1 MSIKQFFI
9 TKLTIFAFIMLSAV
23 IVASMLI
30 VNVKWTLIMVIAA
43 LTYGFLSPVIAA
55 RKLYFLASA
64 SPHSAL
70 LAAVLAIPLAR
81 FIGVIDEYFC
91 AIILGLFLTYIVGYL
106 IYKGV
111 DPDTATATFVAFT
124 ASASVLAIYYVL
136 TSFPIETN
144 IWAVIV
150 GDPLLAGWD
159 DVFYAFI
166 IALTTITLVILT
178 CREQICIGIDKDYVR
193 LAGVN
198 VKVYDWILFTLLGLA
213 TVALIRIVGFVLE
226 HVLILLP
233 AAIATTVSESAKGA
247 MYLSIISSLIA
258 SILGLHLAVFLGLAP
273 AGVAGL
279 SLLTLYLVAILIK
292 RWK

>member
-1 MSIKQFFI
+1 
-9 TKLTIFAFIMLSAV
+9 
-23 IVASMLI
+23 MLI

-55 RKLYFLASA
+55 RRLYFLASA
-64 SPHSAL
+64 SPHSAM

-81 FIGVIDEYFC
+81 FIGVIDEYFY

-111 DPDTATATFVAFT
+111 DPDTATASFVAFT

-136 TSFPIETN
+136 TSFPIEAN
-144 IWAVIV
+144 IWAIIV
-150 GDPLLAGWD
+150 GDPLLAGWN
-159 DVFYAFI
+159 DVLYALI
-166 IALTTITLVILT
+166 IASITITLVILT
-178 CREQICIGIDKDYVR
+178 CREQICMGIDKDYVK

-198 VKVYDWILFTLLGLA
+198 VKVYDWVLFTLLGLA

-273 AGVAGL
+273 AGMTGL
-279 SLLTLYLVAILIK
+279 TLLTLYLVAMLTK